1 MFLPMQRRI
10 QRTLLDLENFAG
22 DLSVPFRDSPAVVRF
37 EFESLENQQVQC
49 ALRKVDARQDVRSWL
64 YWAMLLVFS
73 VEVQRQIGERQREPR
88 SKSGLPTYR
97 A

>member
-49 ALRKVDARQDVRSWL
+49 ALRKVDARQDVPSWL
-64 YWAMLLVFS
+64 GPCYSHSL
-73 VEVQRQIGERQREPR
+73 
-88 SKSGLPTYR
+88 
-97 A
+97 